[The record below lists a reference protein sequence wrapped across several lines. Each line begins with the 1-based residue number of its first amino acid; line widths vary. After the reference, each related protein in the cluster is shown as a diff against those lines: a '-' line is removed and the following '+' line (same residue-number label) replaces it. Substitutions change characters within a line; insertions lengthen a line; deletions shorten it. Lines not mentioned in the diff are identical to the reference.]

1 MQTHNQA
8 IKLIDYRVAVS
19 AYMVSLNNE
28 PANKFN
34 GISTPPAYGRRYTK
48 KQNQGHFDF
57 WR

>member
-48 KQNQGHFDF
+48 KTKS
-57 WR
+57 RAL